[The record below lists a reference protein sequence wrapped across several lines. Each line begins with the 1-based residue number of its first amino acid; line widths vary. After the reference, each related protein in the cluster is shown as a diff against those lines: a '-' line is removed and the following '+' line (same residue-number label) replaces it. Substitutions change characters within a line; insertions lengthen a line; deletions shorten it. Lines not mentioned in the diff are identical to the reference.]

1 MARNYLPARGMEL
14 RLRFFSGF
22 NVHFCCPFCVVL
34 DCPHYITLTV
44 FIQGSAYNFYMYF
57 LQQTPFHLSYLP
69 E

>member
-14 RLRFFSGF
+14 RLRFFRALMCIF
-22 NVHFCCPFCVVL
+22 VVLFCVVL

>member
-1 MARNYLPARGMEL
+1 MARNYLLARGMEL
-14 RLRFFSGF
+14 RLRFFRVLMCIF
-22 NVHFCCPFCVVL
+22 VVLFVLFL

-69 E
+69 G